1 MQASKHAKI
10 SLVDAEDIIKQH
22 YTNTYDEDVRFQ
34 KDKAHRLE
42 FLLTTHFID
51 KYLKSGDK
59 ILEIG
64 AGTGAYSVHY
74 AKQGY
79 QVEAIELV
87 ERNIEIFKT
96 KITPEMSVGVA
107 QGNALDLSRYADDS
121 FDVVLLFGPLYHL
134 FTKEDRERA
143 IGEALRVTK
152 SNGLL
157 YIAYLT
163 NDSII
168 ANYFLRKGHMD
179 DLPKMIKDDS
189 YRLVDKPDEK
199 FAGYH
204 IDEFEKLVD
213 LPSYQ
218 RLHNVAVDGIGYA
231 LREFV
236 NELSDEQFE
245 IWCDY
250 QLAIC
255 ERPELQGYS
264 AHMLYV
270 GRKTR

>member
-1 MQASKHAKI
+1 M
-10 SLVDAEDIIKQH
+10 DTEDIVKQH
-22 YTNTYDEDVRFQ
+22 YTTTYDEDIRFQ

-64 AGTGAYSVHY
+64 AGTGAYSIHY

-87 ERNIEIFKT
+87 ERNIEIFET
-96 KITPEMSVGVA
+96 KITPEMSVNIA
-107 QGNALDLSRYADDS
+107 QGTALDLSRYADNS
-121 FDVVLLFGPLYHL
+121 FDITLSFGPLYHL
-134 FTKEDRERA
+134 FTDQDRSRA
-143 IGEALRVTK
+143 ISEALRVTK
-152 SNGLL
+152 PGGLL

-168 ANYFLRKGHMD
+168 ANYFLRKKHID
-179 DLPKMIKDDS
+179 DLPKMIKDSS
-189 YRLVDKPDEK
+189 YRLVDKPDEV
-199 FAGYH
+199 FVGYH
-204 IDEFEKLVD
+204 VDEFEKLAN
-213 LPSYQ
+213 LPNYQ
-218 RLHNVAVDGIGYA
+218 KLHSVAVDGIGYL

-236 NELSDEQFE
+236 DELTEEQFK
-245 IWCDY
+245 IWHDY

-255 ERPELQGYS
+255 ERPDLQGYS
-264 AHMLYV
+264 SHMLHI
-270 GRKTR
+270 GRKTK